1 MERFVFHLNFKAIRP
16 SVSQGLVT
24 LSEIQG
30 FSQVLLNMGW
40 TVFGGLRFIRVL
52 TILIGTSLIFGCAST
67 PKPAPQP
74 TPSKTSINL
83 QVVRDA
89 LSLKGISYQ
98 YGEETP
104 ERGFDC
110 SGFVQYVY
118 GQHGINLPRTA
129 YEMAASLPALDE
141 TLREP
146 GDLVFF
152 NTTGKPYSHV
162 GIYLGRNLFVHASSA
177 QGEVLVSELD
187 TPYWSKHY
195 LGTRRPTH
203 PHRGRPSSVSVGR
216 WFY

>member
-1 MERFVFHLNFKAIRP
+1 MERSVFHLNFRAIRP
-16 SVSQGLVT
+16 SVIPSSGL
-24 LSEIQG
+24 EG
-30 FSQVLLNMGW
+30 FAQVLPNMAW
-40 TVFGGLRFIRVL
+40 TVFAVLSSIRVL
-52 TILIGTSLIFGCAST
+52 ILLIGTNLIFGCAST

>member
-1 MERFVFHLNFKAIRP
+1 MKPDHPLTFLLLIRCLIL
-16 SVSQGLVT
+16 SAGVGL
-24 LSEIQG
+24 L
-30 FSQVLLNMGW
+30 
-40 TVFGGLRFIRVL
+40 
-52 TILIGTSLIFGCAST
+52 FGCAGA
-67 PKPAPQP
+67 PKPTPQAL
-74 TPSKTSINL
+74 SARANINL

-104 ERGFDC
+104 EKGFDC

-118 GQHGINLPRTA
+118 GRHGIDLPRTA
-129 YEMAASLPALDE
+129 FEMATSLPILDE

-162 GIYLGRNLFVHASSA
+162 GIYIGRNRFVHASSA

-187 TPYWSKHY
+187 TPYWSRHY
-195 LGTRRPTH
+195 LGTRRPGH
-203 PHRGRPSSVSVGR
+203 YHYKRASAVSVGR
-216 WFY
+216 WFN

>member
-1 MERFVFHLNFKAIRP
+1 
-16 SVSQGLVT
+16 
-24 LSEIQG
+24 
-30 FSQVLLNMGW
+30 MGW
-40 TVFGGLRFIRVL
+40 TVFAVLSSIRVL
-52 TILIGTSLIFGCAST
+52 ILLIGTNLIFGCTST

-74 TPSKTSINL
+74 KLSKTSINL

-89 LSLKGISYQ
+89 LSLKGIAYQ

-118 GQHGINLPRTA
+118 GRHGVDLPRTA
-129 YEMAASLPALDE
+129 FEMAATLPALDE

-152 NTTGKPYSHV
+152 NTSGKPYSHV
-162 GIYLGRNLFVHASSA
+162 GIYIGRNRFVHASSA

-187 TPYWSKHY
+187 TPYWSRHY

-203 PHRGRPSSVSVGR
+203 LHRGRTSSVAVGR

>member
-1 MERFVFHLNFKAIRP
+1 MKPERHRHLLQIIRFVML
-16 SVSQGLVT
+16 L
-24 LSEIQG
+24 LSA
-30 FSQVLLNMGW
+30 S
-40 TVFGGLRFIRVL
+40 
-52 TILIGTSLIFGCAST
+52 ILFGCVST
-67 PKPAPQP
+67 PKPTAQ
-74 TPSKTSINL
+74 TPSPKANINL

-104 ERGFDC
+104 EQGFDC

-118 GQHGINLPRTA
+118 GRHGVHLPRTA
-129 YEMAASLPALDE
+129 YEMATSLPALDE

-152 NTTGKPYSHV
+152 NTTGRPYSHV
-162 GIYLGRNLFVHASSA
+162 GIFIGRNRFVHASSA

-195 LGTRRPTH
+195 LGTRRPAHHHYKQT
-203 PHRGRPSSVSVGR
+203 STVSNGR

>member
-1 MERFVFHLNFKAIRP
+1 MKPERHRHLFQIIRFVML
-16 SVSQGLVT
+16 L
-24 LSEIQG
+24 LSASI
-30 FSQVLLNMGW
+30 V
-40 TVFGGLRFIRVL
+40 
-52 TILIGTSLIFGCAST
+52 FGCAST
-67 PKPAPQP
+67 SKP
-74 TPSKTSINL
+74 TPQTPSPKANINL
-83 QVVRDA
+83 QIVRDA

-104 ERGFDC
+104 EQGFDC

-118 GQHGINLPRTA
+118 GRHGVHLPRTA
-129 YEMAASLPALDE
+129 YEMATSLPALDE

-152 NTTGKPYSHV
+152 NTTGRPYSHV
-162 GIYLGRNLFVHASSA
+162 GIYIGRNRFVHASSA

-195 LGTRRPTH
+195 LGMRRPAHHHYKET
-203 PHRGRPSSVSVGR
+203 STVSNGR